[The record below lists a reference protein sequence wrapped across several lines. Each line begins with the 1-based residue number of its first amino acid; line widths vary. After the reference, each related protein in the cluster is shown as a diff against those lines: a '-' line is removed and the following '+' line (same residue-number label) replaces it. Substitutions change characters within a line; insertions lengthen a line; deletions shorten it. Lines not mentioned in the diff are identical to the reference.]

1 MSRPVA
7 LSGGA
12 EEPSTADGARTFPSP
27 TGPLIRRRAFAEALA
42 AWTLA
47 GPAVFFLLVLFF
59 MPVIGVFVIALTD
72 WQFGARTLSF
82 VGLANF
88 REVFADD
95 GFRASLFN
103 TVVYV
108 LIVVPGTLVLGLL
121 IALLI
126 ESGKS
131 CRSFYRAI
139 HFLPFMATLTAM
151 AIAWEALLH
160 PTIGLVNQMLAA
172 IGLPTANWLRDEN
185 TALPVLAV
193 IGIWQNLGY
202 AMVLFLAGL
211 KSIPQDLFDAAD
223 VDGADR
229 WLDRLRTVTL
239 PMLGPVSMFVVTVVA
254 VRAFESFETVKVL
267 TQGGPGHAS
276 EVLLYT
282 LYRES
287 FEYLRAGY
295 GAAVAVVFLAIVV
308 TLTLVQ
314 ARLMDR
320 KAHYQ

>member
-1 MSRPVA
+1 MSAPLA
-7 LSGGA
+7 LSGSSD
-12 EEPSTADGARTFPSP
+12 EPSATGAS
-27 TGPLIRRRAFAEALA
+27 LHRRSARMEALA
-42 AWTLA
+42 AWILA
-47 GPAVFFLLVLFF
+47 GPAVLLLLILFFL
-59 MPVIGVFVIALTD
+59 PVMGVFVIALTD
-72 WQFGARTLSF
+72 WKFGALSLSF

-88 REVFADD
+88 REVFADP
-95 GFRASLFN
+95 GFRASLVN
-103 TVVYV
+103 TIVYV
-108 LIVVPGTLVLGLL
+108 LIVVPGTAILGLL

-131 CRSFYRAI
+131 WRSFYRAI
-139 HFLPFMATLTAM
+139 HFLPFMATLTAT

-160 PTIGLVNQMLAA
+160 PTIGLVNQTLDA
-172 IGLPTANWLRDEN
+172 IGLPTANWLRNEN

-193 IGIWQNLGY
+193 IGVWQNLGY

-211 KSIPQDLFDAAD
+211 KSIPQDLYDAAD
-223 VDGADR
+223 VDGADL

-239 PMLGPVSMFVVTVVA
+239 PMLGPISMFVVIVVA
-254 VRAFESFETVKVL
+254 LRAFEAFDTIKTL

-276 EVLLYT
+276 DVLLYT

-287 FEYLRAGY
+287 FEYLRTGY

-314 ARLMDR
+314 AQLMDR
-320 KAHYQ
+320 KVHYQ